1 MEPLQMNM
9 VSDTAVQVTFGTVIS
24 METHK
29 NIRAFC
35 RELEKYPQ
43 KGIREWV
50 PSYTAVTIFYDPFL
64 LSPVTLKTCIMKMCD
79 GIENHNLPDEMQV
92 TIPVC
97 YEKAYG
103 PDLNHVAAHN
113 QLTPEEVIELHTE
126 PQYLIHMMGFI
137 PGFPYLGGMNEKI
150 AAPRLD
156 APRMKVPAGS
166 VGIAGTQTGVYPLES
181 PGGWNIIGRTPK
193 KLFLPRETNPV
204 LLEAGMRIKFMPVT
218 VDEFI
223 EIEEKEAAQ

>member
-9 VSDTAVQVTFGTVIS
+9 VSDTAVRVIFGTVIS

-29 NIRAFC
+29 NIRSFC
-35 RELEKYPQ
+35 RELEKHPQ
-43 KGIREWV
+43 KGIQEWV

-64 LSPVTLKTCIMKMCD
+64 LSFDSLEAYIMNVCD
-79 GIENHNLPDEMQV
+79 SIEHHNLPDSMQV

-97 YEKAYG
+97 YEEAFG
-103 PDLNHVAAHN
+103 PDLNQVAVHN

-126 PQYLIHMMGFI
+126 PEYLIHMMGFL

-166 VGIAGTQTGVYPLES
+166 VGIAGSQTGVYPLES

-193 KLFLPRETNPV
+193 KLFLPQETDPV

-218 VDEFI
+218 TDEFL
-223 EIEEKEAAQ
+223 EMEEKEASC